1 MNAGNSP
8 HLLLLLSGTFTS
20 SSYSSCCIILESDSG
35 IVLKVDRLIY
45 QLGIEGKLGRR

>member
-20 SSYSSCCIILESDSG
+20 SSSSFCIILQSDSG
-35 IVLKVDRLIY
+35 IVLKVDRLMY